1 MSDRR
6 RLYRVVG
13 DLGPNVGAISITLDD
28 EITPKLR
35 QTMKEFPKIASRAL
49 RHTGWFIQGDMKTA
63 MTSGRG
69 TQRQAVLRKEGQFRK
84 QQWINPDTKKVEK
97 KPHLPNLLKRPT
109 THRQML
115 KKHIRHPFRWMG
127 SRLSKHRRLARAIG
141 YEMRADKTLLRVG
154 WLSKSSVK
162 WAREYQDGKRQPVTK
177 AMRGYFFAIGL
188 PLRKSM
194 IITKPDPF
202 IPNWFRANRVRLV
215 KVFSDRFILKYNEW
229 FRRKTA

>member
-1 MSDRR
+1 
-6 RLYRVVG
+6 VVG
-13 DLGPNVGAISITLDD
+13 DFGPNVGAISITLDD

-49 RHTGWFIQGDMKTA
+49 RHTGWFVQGDMKNA

-69 TQRQAVLRKEGQFRK
+69 TQRQGVLKPSVESNFRK
-84 QQWINPDTKKVEK
+84 QQWENPVTKKIEK
-97 KPHLPNLLKRPT
+97 RPHLPHRLKVPT
-109 THRQML
+109 SHTQML

-162 WAREYQDGKRQPVTK
+162 WAREYQDGKTQPVTK

-188 PLRKSM
+188 PIGKRT
-194 IITKPDPF
+194 IRTKADPF
-202 IPNWFRANRVRLV
+202 IPNWFRANKAKMV

-229 FRRKTA
+229 FRKKTA